1 MLKMGNNQK
10 TVLIIGAGRE
20 QVPAYLAARKM
31 GLKIIS
37 TDIDKSAPG
46 FSYADH
52 KLLVSTRE
60 VEQTFQ
66 SVKKFCKS
74 EKIRVDGV
82 FTIAN
87 DVPMT
92 VAKIANYYSL
102 PGLSIDSTKLL
113 SDKILMKE
121 RFVSA
126 HVKTPSFRKVKQVKD
141 IEDFSKDNDFPLV
154 LKPVDGRGS
163 KGVVFLRNLS
173 DAREFFLIPQ
183 SLSKKN
189 YLIVEKYIEGAQ
201 LSVESVYVNKKYYP
215 VAFADRNYSLEK
227 SSHPFFFEDGGDI
240 PSFVN
245 FEQKEKI
252 NQLVEKASRSLGI
265 DWGTVKADIVID
277 KEEPQ
282 IIELAGRLS
291 GGEFSTF
298 SIPHVYGVD
307 LVSIVIRLS
316 LGMNISIKE
325 VSKQAVQS
333 FSNRY
338 IYSLDDGKIK
348 EFEFPGRLSENI
360 YTSKFLHEG
369 DTITGINSG
378 SQNTRAGVVKVLAPD
393 VNEARKIAK
402 RIIKDTKFSLY

>member
-1 MLKMGNNQK
+1 MVNNQK
-10 TVLIIGAGRE
+10 TVIIIGAGRE

-37 TDIDKSAPG
+37 TDIDENAPG
-46 FSYADH
+46 FRYADH

-66 SVKKFCKS
+66 TVKKFCKS
-74 EKIRVDGV
+74 EKIRVNGV
-82 FTIAN
+82 FTVAN

-92 VAKIANYYSL
+92 VAKIADYYAL
-102 PGLSIDSTKLL
+102 PGLSIESTKLL

-126 HVKTPSFRKVKQVKD
+126 NVKTPPFRKVRHIID
-141 IEDFSKDNDFPLV
+141 IEEFSKDNGFPLV

-173 DAREFFLIPQ
+173 DAKELFLVPQ

-189 YLIVEKYIEGAQ
+189 YLIVEKYIKGPQ

-227 SSHPFFFEDGGDI
+227 NSHPFFFEDGGDI

-245 FEQKEKI
+245 LEQQQKI

-265 DWGTVKADIVID
+265 AWGTVKADIVID

-307 LVSIVIRLS
+307 LVGIVIRLS
-316 LGMNISIKE
+316 LGMNISINE
-325 VSKQAVQS
+325 VQKDAVQS
-333 FSNRY
+333 FSNRFV
-338 IYSLDDGKIK
+338 YSLHNGKIK
-348 EFEFPGRLSENI
+348 KFKFPERLGENI
-360 YTSKFLHEG
+360 YTSKFLNEG
-369 DTITGINSG
+369 DKITGISSG
-378 SQNTRAGVVKVLAPD
+378 AQNTKAGVVKVFAPS
-393 VNEARKIAK
+393 VNEARKIAND
-402 RIIKDTKFSLY
+402 IIKETKFSLY

>member
-1 MLKMGNNQK
+1 MVNNKK
-10 TVLIIGAGRE
+10 TVIIIGAGRE
-20 QVPAYLAARKM
+20 QVPAYLAAKKM

-37 TDIDKSAPG
+37 TDIDENAPG
-46 FSYADH
+46 FSLADH

-66 SVKKFCKS
+66 KVKKFCKS

-102 PGLSIDSTKLL
+102 PSLSMDSTKLL
-113 SDKILMKE
+113 SDKTLMKE

-126 HVKTPSFRKVKQVKD
+126 DVKTPPFGKVRHIKD
-141 IEDFSKDNDFPLV
+141 IEEFSKDNGFPLV
-154 LKPVDGRGS
+154 PKPVDGRGS

-173 DAREFFLIPQ
+173 DAKELFLIPQ

-189 YLIVEKYIEGAQ
+189 YLIVEKYIKGPQ
-201 LSVESVYVNKKYYP
+201 LSVESVYVNEKYYP

-227 SSHPFFFEDGGDI
+227 FSHPFFFEDGGDI

-245 FEQKEKI
+245 YEQKQKI

-265 DWGTVKADIVID
+265 VWGTVKADIVID

-316 LGMNISIKE
+316 LGMDISISE
-325 VSKQAVQS
+325 VKKNAVQS
-333 FSNRY
+333 FSNRF

-348 EFEFPGRLSENI
+348 EFKFPRSLGKNI
-360 YTSKFLHEG
+360 YTSKFLNEG
-369 DTITGINSG
+369 DKITGINSG
-378 SQNTRAGVVKVLAPD
+378 SQNTKAGVVKVLAPKVSD
-393 VNEARKIAK
+393 SRKIANS
-402 RIIKDTKFSLY
+402 IINETKFSLY